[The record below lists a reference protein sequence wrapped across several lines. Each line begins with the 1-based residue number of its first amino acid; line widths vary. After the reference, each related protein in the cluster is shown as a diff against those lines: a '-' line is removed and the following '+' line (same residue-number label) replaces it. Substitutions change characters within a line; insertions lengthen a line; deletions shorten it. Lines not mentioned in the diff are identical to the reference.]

1 MRKSNLTNNPPPGM
15 TYITYPCNPS
25 LYTKSEV
32 SELCSHVVFSQ
43 DIKAE
48 LTLTIMDGPS
58 SLKIE
63 DFTKQPDL
71 NKDAW
76 LESYLISLPK
86 ATAPITISTI
96 STRKEHEKFFYY
108 NVKILPLPSSNHVI
122 TTNWM
127 YKEPT
132 SLNPLILDHVILT
145 PPFKVQSKQCKPYV
159 KSRGGKC
166 CNIEY
171 STLIATEII
180 GINTLI

>member
-1 MRKSNLTNNPPPGM
+1 MRTFNLTNNPSPGM
-15 TYITYPCNPS
+15 TYIIYPCNPS
-25 LYTKSEV
+25 VYTKSEV
-32 SELCSHVVFSQ
+32 SEPCFHVVFAQ

-48 LTLTIMDGPS
+48 LTLTIMTGPN
-58 SLKIE
+58 SLKVE

-71 NKDAW
+71 NKANW
-76 LESYLISLPK
+76 LESYPISLPK
-86 ATAPITISTI
+86 DTAPIEISFF

-108 NVKILPLPSSNHVI
+108 NVKSLPLPNSNHAI

-132 SLNPLILDHVILT
+132 SLNPLFLDHVILT
-145 PPFKVQSKQCKPYV
+145 PSFKVQSKQWKPYV

-171 STLIATEII
+171 FTLIAIEII